1 MRKRIEA
8 LLPGKSDRAASGLP
22 CGGDMSAASPAYPP
36 APAGKR
42 KPYAA
47 ANRIG
52 EYPRGRCGKLRNGC
66 PYSATCSFRLP
77 SALRK
82 RRRPANR

>member
-8 LLPGKSDRAASGLP
+8 LLPGKSGRAASGLP

-36 APAGKR
+36 APSGER
-42 KPYAA
+42 EPYAA

-52 EYPRGRCGKLRNGC
+52 EYPHGRCGKLRSVRVGKVIRI
-66 PYSATCSFRLP
+66 PRDAIYAFLGT
-77 SALRK
+77 
-82 RRRPANR
+82 